1 MDEIVIPD
9 EQNLP
14 KIEKEWIS
22 CCIKMDKSAVKYF
35 TQISVL
41 TGLIVFSA
49 TMLAYDTDCNSQRNY
64 ASLLMVCLGCFLP
77 QPKMT

>member
-1 MDEIVIPD
+1 MDEIVVPD
-9 EQNLP
+9 EP

-49 TMLAYDTDCNSQRNY
+49 TMLVYDTDCNSQRNY